1 MINLKEKVAIVT
13 GAAQGI
19 GREIALL
26 LANLGASIM
35 INDYSNEEEAEKLK
49 LEIDDLGPKSD
60 IFIGDISKAIDVK
73 NLAEKTIKEFGR
85 IDILVNNAGITRDT
99 LILRMSEDDWL
110 KVINT
115 NLTGAFYCLQ
125 ACAKYMIKQ
134 RYGRIVNMSSVVG
147 LRGNPGQANYS
158 ASKAGL
164 IGLTLT
170 AAKELGSRNITV
182 NAIAPGFISSPMTE
196 VLPEDRKEL
205 IIKNISLSRFGSPK
219 DVASAVAFLCSDE
232 ASYITG
238 QVIGVDGGIII

>member
-1 MINLKEKVAIVT
+1 MTKLNEKVAIIT

-19 GREIALL
+19 GKEIALL
-26 LANLGASIM
+26 LASLGASII
-35 INDYSNEEEAEKLK
+35 INDYSNEDEAQNLK
-49 LEIDDLGPKSD
+49 TEIDALGSKAEV
-60 IFIGDISKAIDVK
+60 FIGDISKATDVK
-73 NLAEKTIKEFGR
+73 SLTEKTMKEFGR

-99 LILRMSEDDWL
+99 LLIRMSEDDWL

-125 ACAKYMIKQ
+125 ACAKYMMKQ

-147 LRGNPGQANYS
+147 LKGNPGQANYS

-164 IGLTLT
+164 IGLTLS

-182 NAIAPGFISSPMTE
+182 NAIAPGFISSPMTD
-196 VLPEDRKEL
+196 VLPDDRKEL
-205 IIKNISLSRFGSPK
+205 IIKNISLGRFGSPK
-219 DVASAVAFLCSDE
+219 DVASTVAFLCSDE
-232 ASYITG
+232 SSYITG

>member
-1 MINLKEKVAIVT
+1 MIKLNEKVAIIT

-26 LANLGASIM
+26 LASLGASIM
-35 INDYSNEEEAEKLK
+35 INDYSNEDEAQNLK
-49 LEIDDLGPKSD
+49 NEIEALGSKAEV
-60 IFIGDISKAIDVK
+60 FIGDVSKAIDVK
-73 NLAEKTIKEFGR
+73 GLTEKTMKEFGR

-99 LILRMSEDDWL
+99 LLIRMSEDDWL

-147 LRGNPGQANYS
+147 LKGNPGQANYS
-158 ASKAGL
+158 SSKAGL
-164 IGLTLT
+164 IGLTLS

-182 NAIAPGFISSPMTE
+182 NAIAPGFISSPMTD
-196 VLPEDRKEL
+196 VLPDDRKEL
-205 IIKNISLSRFGSPK
+205 IIKNISLGRFGSPK
-219 DVASAVAFLCSDE
+219 DVASTVAFLCSDE
-232 ASYITG
+232 SSYITG